1 MDDGMTYRDAGVDID
16 AAEATL
22 QSLGETIKSTHGPQV
37 LAGRAD
43 FGGMFA
49 LGDYDD
55 PVLVAGADGVGT
67 KLKIAFMTD
76 THDTVGQDLV
86 AMNVDDIICMGA
98 RPLFFLDYLATGAIE
113 KGTITQVVTG
123 IAGACK
129 KAGCALLGG
138 ETAEMPGFY
147 QEGEYD
153 LAGFAVGVVERD
165 RIIDGGSVQAG
176 DVIVGM
182 QSSGLHSNG
191 YSLVRK
197 VLLHKEQLSVDAHI
211 DTLGC
216 TLGEELLRPTTI
228 YCRVLADILAEDVQ
242 AHAIAHITGGGWYDN
257 IARALPEDL
266 GATLDPSA
274 VPLPP
279 IFELVQ
285 QSGNISDDEMYHT
298 FNMGMG
304 MAAVVPA
311 DQADGWLEALQKND
325 VAAWVVGEVHDQ
337 DTGVSL
343 GL

>member
-1 MDDGMTYRDAGVDID
+1 MDDGMTYRDAGVDIE
-16 AAEATL
+16 AAEETL
-22 QSLGETIKSTHGPQV
+22 KSLGETIKSTHGPEV

-49 LGDYDD
+49 LGNYDD

-76 THDTVGQDLV
+76 IHDTVGQDLV

-98 RPLFFLDYLATGAIE
+98 RPVFFLDYLATGAIE
-113 KGTITQVVTG
+113 KNTITQVVTG
-123 IAGACK
+123 IANACR

-147 QEGEYD
+147 QDGEYD
-153 LAGFAVGVVERD
+153 LAGFAMGVVERNS
-165 RIIDGGSVQAG
+165 IIDGSAVQAG

-182 QSSGLHSNG
+182 HSSGLHSNG

-197 VLLHKEQLSVDAHI
+197 VLLQNRQLGLDTHI
-211 DTLGC
+211 ESLGC
-216 TLGEELLRPTTI
+216 TLGEELLRPTRI
-228 YCRVLADILAEDVQ
+228 YCRVLAEILAEGFP

-274 VPLPP
+274 VPVLP
-279 IFELVQ
+279 IFGLVQ
-285 QSGNISDDEMYHT
+285 EAGNISDEEMYRT

-304 MAAVVPA
+304 MAAIVPA
-311 DQADGWLEALQKND
+311 GQTDGWLEALQEAD
-325 VAAWVVGEVHDQ
+325 VQAWVVGEVHDR
-337 DTGVSL
+337 DTDVSL
-343 GL
+343 RL

>member
-1 MDDGMTYRDAGVDID
+1 MDDGMTYRDAGVDIE
-16 AAEATL
+16 AAEETL
-22 QSLGETIKSTHGPQV
+22 KSLGETIKSTHGPQV

-49 LGDYDD
+49 LGNYDD
-55 PVLVAGADGVGT
+55 PILVAGADGVGT
-67 KLKIAFMTD
+67 KLKIAFMTG

-113 KGTITQVVTG
+113 KNTITQVVTG
-123 IAGACK
+123 IANACR

-165 RIIDGGSVQAG
+165 SIVDGGSVEAG
-176 DVIVGM
+176 DVVVGM

-197 VLLHKEQLSVDAHI
+197 VLLQNRQLGLDTHI
-211 DTLGC
+211 ESLGC
-216 TLGEELLRPTTI
+216 TLGEELLRPTRI
-228 YCRVLADILAEDVQ
+228 YCRVLADILAGDLR
-242 AHAIAHITGGGWYDN
+242 AHAIVHITGGGWYDN
-257 IARALPEDL
+257 IARAIPEGL
-266 GATLDPSA
+266 GAALDPSA
-274 VPLPP
+274 VPIPP
-279 IFELVQ
+279 IFGLVQ
-285 QSGNISDDEMYHT
+285 EAGNIDDEEMYRT

-304 MAAVVPA
+304 MAAIVPA
-311 DQADGWLEALQKND
+311 DQADGWLGALQQAD
-325 VAAWVVGEVHDQ
+325 LEAWVVGDIHDR